1 MNKVYLKNG
10 AHRLGVVC
18 DEHRLLG
25 IYRDDGEEKRIFSSI
40 IYNTGKYPK
49 FLKN

>member
-1 MNKVYLKNG
+1 MNKVCLKN
-10 AHRLGVVC
+10 AAYRLGVMY
-18 DEHRLLG
+18 DQLLLG
-25 IYRDDGEEKRIFSSI
+25 NYRDDGEEKRIFSSI